1 MEEIKLSAK
10 AKRQIAGLEKTNER
24 LLADGLELEA
34 RAKVLEELIRR
45 EKNLLRRE
53 QEIFA
58 EIDAERQ
65 ALDAEYQRIHV
76 VSPLSA

>member
-1 MEEIKLSAK
+1 MEEVKLSAK
-10 AKRQIAGLEKTNER
+10 AKRQIAALEKTNER

-45 EKNLLRRE
+45 EKLLLRRE
-53 QEIFA
+53 QEFFA

-65 ALDAEYQRIHV
+65 ALDAEYQRIHAGV
-76 VSPLSA
+76 PIHP